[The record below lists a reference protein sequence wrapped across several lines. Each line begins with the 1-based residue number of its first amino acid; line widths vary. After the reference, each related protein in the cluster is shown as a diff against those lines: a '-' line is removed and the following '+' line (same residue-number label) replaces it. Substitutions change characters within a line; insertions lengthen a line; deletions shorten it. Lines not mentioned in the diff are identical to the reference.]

1 MTTNNNTAKNVNT
14 ENTAKKSTAKKGEN
28 TMKTTEKKTA
38 AAITVNTVYN
48 YLNSLY
54 LVKSIEGDTVNTV
67 CAVDKAPHSYLVD
80 KFTAKAV
87 KVDFE
92 QATINALF
100 TAAVKPVKERK
111 ERKAK
116 SAEDKAAT
124 HAAYIERVNSNVKR
138 ITDILEG
145 YKVAAVDG
153 RTNDGYK
160 RYAKNGEQTN
170 RISVKRGHG
179 FSFEMHCKDNG
190 ISVFCNRGQ
199 LDILKA
205 AYVPFECVKAGL
217 TGHVDMHIFIEQASE
232 KAAIKALLNATTAAV
247 RTRDTS
253 GYSYTAAQVK
263 EDKTAAKSAKTAA
276 K

>member
-1 MTTNNNTAKNVNT
+1 MTTNNNTAKTVNT
-14 ENTAKKSTAKKGEN
+14 EENAKNAKSMKGEKMNNTA
-28 TMKTTEKKTA
+28 KKTA

-92 QATINALF
+92 QATIDALF

-124 HAAYIERVNSNVKR
+124 HAAYVERVNSNVKR

-205 AYVPFECVKAGL
+205 AYVPFECIKAGL
-217 TGHVDMHIFIEQASE
+217 TGHVDMHIFVEQANE
-232 KAAIKALLNATTAAV
+232 KTAIKALLNATTAAV